1 MAKRTGHLPL
11 RARIVASGET
21 LTSVAQK
28 AGLAQATLAAKLLNY
43 RPFTVREIKGIAEA
57 LHLSDAEIIK
67 YFFKEEE

>member
-21 LTSVAQK
+21 LSSVSEK
-28 AGLAQATLAAKLLNY
+28 AGMAQATLAAKLLNY

-57 LHLSDAEIIK
+57 LQLSDMEIIK
-67 YFFKEEE
+67 YFFKEED